1 MTRKRLW
8 KDASG
13 NIVAKRPALDEG
25 AVRSTKQASTSLRG
39 TSQHFPPS
47 PPGSASSIEPASAG
61 LLNATGVANEEA
73 VAQEPYGTSLNTQI
87 HDFDTDNLFWESSMP
102 LAYNPTLSNELFD
115 DIFLPDTASSFNM
128 PYTTQ
133 NNYNWLFDMSLS
145 FSSGQLQPQP
155 QPQSHVPVVPVIGTN
170 IATEQPFPS
179 PATTQNSSTIDF
191 DPKQSL
197 PNTLDEHASLIS
209 VGSGISQQVQG
220 RQDQPIVTSSPSS
233 RSSRDASSVA
243 SSGRRRVAAVQP
255 SCQELSGEDVSQP
268 SQEFQLPPECPLSLL
283 DARTRLPRL
292 DELSRERLID
302 LVERCSPTLPDG
314 SEIVFDNPL
323 LSLSSLQCYLD
334 LFFTRFNTSY
344 PLIHLA
350 TFEPNE
356 VEPILLLTILL
367 LGATYADKSA
377 HQLAVCI
384 HDVLR
389 PQIFA
394 NPGFSAKPDLWV
406 LQSILLTECLGK
418 SRAGQKQHD
427 MSHLFHGMLINLI
440 RRSDCQTAQPDMSV
454 KNNDQDLD
462 KLWKDWA
469 GLEQKKRLAQICF
482 VMVSAVSLATAV

>member
-61 LLNATGVANEEA
+61 LLNATGVPNEEA

-145 FSSGQLQPQP
+145 FSSGHLQPQP
-155 QPQSHVPVVPVIGTN
+155 QPHVPIAPVIGTN

-220 RQDQPIVTSSPSS
+220 RQDQPIITSSPSS
-233 RSSRDASSVA
+233 RSSRDAISVA
-243 SSGRRRVAAVQP
+243 SSGRRRAAAVQP
-255 SCQELSGEDVSQP
+255 SCQELSREDVSQP

-323 LSLSSLQCYLD
+323 LSLSSLQGYLD

-440 RRSDCQTAQPDMSV
+440 RRSDCQTTQPDMSV
-454 KNNDQDLD
+454 KNHDQDLD